1 MQNLTVF
8 PFKFINRIFDLK
20 GSMFQRN
27 TKNLIKTLSKNKLT
41 ALKDQDFIWMVDI
54 DKHVILY
61 YNTII

>member
-41 ALKDQDFIWMVDI
+41 ALKDQDFKWRVNI